1 MKKIVS
7 QLVAVALFGAV
18 SGAQAAAVY
27 FATPTTQNVTLGN
40 TVSFDVMVDFR
51 DAATVGGLFA
61 VTFDAARLGNGQF
74 AYDAAFAYTFGTTTG
89 TSPTTDLTSIGFDGA
104 FSGNARLGT
113 VSFTAIGAGTA
124 MIGTAAYPDSSY
136 QFLNESGSSLLTV
149 NYDSAATVNISAVP
163 APAALWL
170 MASGLG
176 ALGVG
181 LRRRAV

>member
-27 FATPTTQNVTLGN
+27 FAAPTTQNVALGN
-40 TVSFDVMVDFR
+40 TVSFDVWVDFR
-51 DAATVGGLFA
+51 DAATLGGLFA

-74 AYDAAFAYTFGTTTG
+74 AYDADFASTTG
-89 TSPTTDLTSIGFDGA
+89 TSPTTDLTSIGFDGL
-104 FSGNARLGT
+104 FSGDARLGT

-124 MIGTAAYPDSSY
+124 MIGTAAYSDSYY
-136 QFLNESGSSLLTV
+136 QFLNESGSSLLAV
-149 NYDSAATVNISAVP
+149 NYGSAATVNISAVP

-181 LRRRAV
+181 LRRRSV